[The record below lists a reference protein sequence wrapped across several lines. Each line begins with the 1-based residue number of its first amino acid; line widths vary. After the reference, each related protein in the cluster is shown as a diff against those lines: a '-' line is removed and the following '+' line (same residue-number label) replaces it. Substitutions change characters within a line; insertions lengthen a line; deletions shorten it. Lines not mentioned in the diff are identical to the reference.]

1 MIEGKGL
8 GNKKVNRVNVS
19 LTNKTNQK
27 LNKLAIACNLRPTT
41 LACMLIVQSLDN
53 PEVVDMLQAEY
64 GVNNAYKVV
73 PVRDFNTGELHYTLN
88 ERS

>member
-27 LNKLAIACNLRPTT
+27 LNKLATACSLKPTT
-41 LACMLIVQSLDN
+41 LACMLIELSLDN
-53 PEVVDMLQAEY
+53 PDVVDMLQSEH
-64 GVNNAYKVV
+64 GVHNAYKVV
-73 PVRDFNTGELHYTLN
+73 PIRDWDTGELLFTLN